1 MKSAFD
7 HLNPWPLQSA
17 LLLACC
23 LLLPMHHAKASDSGS
38 EVPTPSLFFKKEFSK
53 LVSREFPVTATGTVS
68 LTNKYG
74 KVDVKTWNKN
84 QVKIEVTILVNAK
97 TESDAKAVFERI
109 TIAFS
114 ETDQLARAET
124 IIESQHWS
132 WWDWGSWLFG
142 GSSPDFKINY
152 LVHMPQTGS
161 LELSNKYGDA
171 YVAALEGKAY
181 VAVKYGNFRL
191 EGVGGNLQVDLD
203 YGNGTVVKA
212 GDARAEVS
220 YSKINFDEVEYLNA
234 TTRYSTIDVDKG
246 GRLICDSRYDNYYI
260 HEINSLQ
267 CDSRYGDFNLQLA
280 GQISATGK
288 YTDFHLEK
296 LRKGGSLDIEF
307 GDVRIDE
314 LSAGFSSLDL
324 NSTYADVRVGLA
336 ANAAYSLD
344 LEGEFLQADYPTAM
358 RIVLE
363 KDKTNSLEI
372 KGHEG
377 SENARGQ
384 IRARMNFGKL
394 KLSRKTD

>member
-7 HLNPWPLQSA
+7 YLNSWPLQSA

-38 EVPTPSLFFKKEFSK
+38 EVPIPSLFFKKEFSK

-132 WWDWGSWLFG
+132 WWNWGIWLFG
-142 GSSPDFKINY
+142 GSSSDFKINY

-171 YVAALEGKAY
+171 YVAALEGKAS
-181 VAVKYGNFRL
+181 VAVQYGNFRL
-191 EGVGGNLQVDLD
+191 EGVGSNLQVDLA
-203 YGNGTVVKA
+203 YGNGTIVKA

-234 TTRYSTIDVDKG
+234 TTRYSTIDVDKA
-246 GRLICDSRYDNYYI
+246 GRIVSNSRYDNYYI

-267 CDSRYGDFNLQLA
+267 CEGQFGDFHVNRA
-280 GQISATGK
+280 GHVSAVGR

-296 LRKGGSLDIEF
+296 FRKGGSFDTNY

-314 LSAGFSSLDL
+314 LQAGFPSLSLTGNYSDI
-324 NSTYADVRVGLA
+324 RIGLA
-336 ANAAYSLD
+336 AGTAYLLD
-344 LEGEFLQADYPTAM
+344 LSGNFLDADYPSGM
-358 RIVLE
+358 QVVLE
-363 KDKTNSLEI
+363 REKSTSLEL

-377 SENARGQ
+377 GEPSRGV
-384 IRARMNFGKL
+384 ITTRLNYGKL
-394 KLSRKTD
+394 KLRKNEN